1 MIDPEVRA
9 VILEELAYEIQQ
21 EIEFLE
27 TTEGD
32 TVECIGIENL
42 EGILGKFFG
51 VKKLNISIN

>member
-1 MIDPEVRA
+1 MNPEVKA
-9 VILEELAYEIQQ
+9 VMLEELAYQIQQ

-51 VKKLNISIN
+51 VTKLNISIN

>member
-1 MIDPEVRA
+1 MIDPEAKAA
-9 VILEELAYEIQQ
+9 VLEELAYQIQQ

-51 VKKLNISIN
+51 VTKLNISIN

>member
-1 MIDPEVRA
+1 MNAETKA
-9 VILEELAYEIQQ
+9 VMLEELAYQIQQ

-51 VKKLNISIN
+51 VTKLNISIN